1 MADNGDGHIVKRFD
15 QELASFRGLVLEM
28 GELALEQVRH
38 AVDAL
43 CTEDITLAR
52 QVVKRES
59 LVDNFDLEA
68 DEAASRLFAM
78 RQPMAGDLRLVIALF
93 RTVVDLERIGD
104 EAEKIAKAAIRGLEH
119 ATGRLQPVLL
129 RDARAMCELATRLLG
144 EALEALAERDWKKA
158 VTVVQGDRELD
169 AEMQAALRRLSTY
182 LLEDPR
188 NVGRVIDAVL
198 IVKALERVGD
208 HAQNIGESV
217 VYNIKGKDVRYIKAD
232 HLSEGFLDD

>member
-1 MADNGDGHIVKRFD
+1 VADNGNGHIVKRYD
-15 QELASFRGLVLEM
+15 QELAAFRGLVMDM
-28 GELALEQVRH
+28 GKLVQEQVRR

-43 CTEDITLAR
+43 CGEDITLAR

-59 LVDNFDLEA
+59 VVDNFDLEA

-78 RQPMAGDLRLVIALF
+78 RQPMGEDLRLVIALS
-93 RTVVDLERIGD
+93 RTVTDLERIGD

-119 ATGRLQPVLL
+119 ETGCPQPVLL

-144 EALEALAERDWKKA
+144 QALDALAEKDWKKA
-158 VTVVQGDRELD
+158 VAVVQGDRELD

-188 NVGRVIDAVL
+188 NVGHVIDAVL
-198 IVKALERVGD
+198 IVKALERIGD

-217 VYNIKGKDVRYIKAD
+217 VYQIKGKDVRYIKAD